1 MEGARWVEQ
10 GQAVD
15 TILAVKSAN
24 QTARQSIKFL
34 RPWFPVSDATRLG
47 SVIVPQVTGTRFFR
61 PVQCERQEGAHT
73 APGRGPTFPANFSR
87 KQS

>member
-15 TILAVKSAN
+15 TILALKSAN
-24 QTARQSIKFL
+24 QTARQSSKFL

-47 SVIVPQVTGTRFFR
+47 SVIVFIGDGDAVL
-61 PVQCERQEGAHT
+61 PVGAV
-73 APGRGPTFPANFSR
+73 
-87 KQS
+87 

>member
-15 TILAVKSAN
+15 TTLAVKSAN

-34 RPWFPVSDATRLG
+34 RPWFPVSDAPRLG
-47 SVIVPQVTGTRFFR
+47 SVIVFIGDGDAVL
-61 PVQCERQEGAHT
+61 PVGAV
-73 APGRGPTFPANFSR
+73 
-87 KQS
+87 